1 MKWISPVLHKVVGW
15 GSKARCARPVLVQT
29 VVFLGD
35 FVGIVGYYGFREK
48 GMKSRMSF
56 FTCEKQR
63 ACGHHCTDNP
73 PQPSPSPAPIL

>member
-35 FVGIVGYYGFREK
+35 FVGIVGYYGFREGDK
-48 GMKSRMSF
+48 ESDVLFYM
-56 FTCEKQR
+56 
-63 ACGHHCTDNP
+63 
-73 PQPSPSPAPIL
+73 